1 MSQALPPHN
10 RLMLATTPNAVGLAR
25 LHTADVLSS
34 WRVPSDIV
42 KVVQLVV
49 SELTTNAV
57 QHPEEGDEP
66 VSLLSPH
73 SKVQTF
79 ELLLEMTHEAVRVS
93 VWDRDDRPPLLKE
106 VGVEETSG
114 RGIFLVATMS
124 RNWGYY
130 PTRDLPGKVV
140 WAEISLVPTSHLHE
154 VEREQF
160 PSRPSPSGRRV
171 PRAERVDPYL
181 LGRVLA
187 GVRSL

>member
-1 MSQALPPHN
+1 
-10 RLMLATTPNAVGLAR
+10 MLATTPNAVGLAR